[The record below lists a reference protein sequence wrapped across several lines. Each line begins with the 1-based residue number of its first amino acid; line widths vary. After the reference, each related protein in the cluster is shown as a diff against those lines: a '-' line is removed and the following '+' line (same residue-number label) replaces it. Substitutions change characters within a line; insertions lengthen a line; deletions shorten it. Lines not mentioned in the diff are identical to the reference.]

1 MGDYEKL
8 LDAVTKNVQERITL
22 IGDTKVKGTDFEK
35 IVYEE
40 LLKAGVSE
48 DAITHSTQKFPDFII
63 DDETAKIGVEVKK
76 TDADKW
82 DVPGGSVYESLR
94 NSIETFVLMG
104 KFGGVPEARFR
115 KYEECISDLTVTH
128 SPRFHLK
135 MDIAFGEDYL
145 TRNNASDLLDLPK
158 GKELNRRIRELLRT
172 DKDTWYT
179 EDSVEAFTDLA
190 PEEKRNFFV
199 DGVVLFPE
207 VTGGNYSN
215 FAPWMT
221 YKCLVWCSN
230 IRDVFSAGG
239 TKEFDG
245 IIVSAVMARMMER
258 TDLIATTNNRMEMRA
273 VMLGLD
279 QVEPGSEI
287 HLYSDSQYTLN
298 CLSGVWGR
306 KKNADLWRKMDRIIS
321 GYSVETTWVRGHNG
335 NEYNEMCDSM
345 CTEAMQHPTLTDQGY
360 LADAPAS
367 DKARKRKQKQAQDAA
382 LPASLKHAP
391 ETLPKDQ
398 FATKHQINAK
408 CAAGILHFR
417 NSKKKF
423 KDYASLKTFGQD
435 FWSRKKIDF
444 MLQDDL
450 NKDDLL
456 QYLGQVFGEESP
468 DIIKAVRW
476 YKRGLS
482 ADDAAHKVKVDKEIA
497 ENAMQ

>member
-8 LDAVTKNVQERITL
+8 LGAVTKNVQERITL

-48 DAITHSTQKFPDFII
+48 DAITHSAQKFPDFII

-104 KFGGVPEARFR
+104 KFGGAPEAKFR

-179 EDSVEAFTDLA
+179 EESVEAFTDLT

-199 DGVVLFPE
+199 DGIVLFPE

-245 IIVSAVMARMMER
+245 IIVSAVMARMLER
-258 TDLIATTNNRMEMRA
+258 TDLIAKRISDMTS
-273 VMLGLD
+273 
-279 QVEPGSEI
+279 SELKNHWGVDEELSLEERTDKWINLI
-287 HLYSDSQYTLN
+287 HSHISVSSDLVKKN
-298 CLSGVWGR
+298 R
-306 KKNADLWRKMDRIIS
+306 KKKQVFL
-321 GYSVETTWVRGHNG
+321 RGKWKKNH
-335 NEYNEMCDSM
+335 
-345 CTEAMQHPTLTDQGY
+345 A
-360 LADAPAS
+360 AAIKDAFIEE
-367 DKARKRKQKQAQDAA
+367 
-382 LPASLKHAP
+382 L
-391 ETLPKDQ
+391 
-398 FATKHQINAK
+398 
-408 CAAGILHFR
+408 
-417 NSKKKF
+417 KKKTRM
-423 KDYASLKTFGQD
+423 S
-435 FWSRKKIDF
+435 IEN
-444 MLQDDL
+444 L
-450 NKDDLL
+450 NL
-456 QYLGQVFGEESP
+456 
-468 DIIKAVRW
+468 
-476 YKRGLS
+476 
-482 ADDAAHKVKVDKEIA
+482 
-497 ENAMQ
+497 

>member
-1 MGDYEKL
+1 MGDYEKI
-8 LDAVTKNVQERITL
+8 LDAVTKNVQQRITQ

-48 DAITHSTQKFPDFII
+48 DSITHSTQKFPDFVI
-63 DDETAKIGVEVKK
+63 DDNTAKIGVEVKK

-179 EDSVEAFTDLA
+179 EETVESFSDLA
-190 PEEKRNFFV
+190 PDEKICFFV

-207 VTGGNYSN
+207 VTGKDYSN

-221 YKCLVWCSN
+221 YKCLIWCSN

-239 TKEFDG
+239 TKDFG
-245 IIVSAVMARMMER
+245 GFTASAVMARVLER
-258 TDLIATTNNRMEMRA
+258 TDLIVKRISDMTNTEIKTHWGIKEDMSLPVRVEKWI
-273 VMLGLD
+273 GLINE
-279 QVEPGSEI
+279 QISISSRLLESNKKNHAELLKGK
-287 HLYSDSQYTLN
+287 
-298 CLSGVWGR
+298 R
-306 KKNADLWRKMDRIIS
+306 KKKYPEIIREQFIAELKDRMNRSIS
-321 GYSVETTWVRGHNG
+321 GYTV
-335 NEYNEMCDSM
+335 
-345 CTEAMQHPTLTDQGY
+345 
-360 LADAPAS
+360 
-367 DKARKRKQKQAQDAA
+367 
-382 LPASLKHAP
+382 
-391 ETLPKDQ
+391 
-398 FATKHQINAK
+398 
-408 CAAGILHFR
+408 
-417 NSKKKF
+417 
-423 KDYASLKTFGQD
+423 
-435 FWSRKKIDF
+435 
-444 MLQDDL
+444 
-450 NKDDLL
+450 
-456 QYLGQVFGEESP
+456 
-468 DIIKAVRW
+468 
-476 YKRGLS
+476 
-482 ADDAAHKVKVDKEIA
+482 
-497 ENAMQ
+497 

>member
-82 DVPGGSVYESLR
+82 DVPGGSVYESLK

-179 EDSVEAFTDLA
+179 EDSVEAFTDLT

-258 TDLIATTNNRMEMRA
+258 TDLIVKRITDMTS
-273 VMLGLD
+273 
-279 QVEPGSEI
+279 SELKNHWDVDEELSPEERTDKWINLI
-287 HLYSDSQYTLN
+287 HNHISVSSDL
-298 CLSGVWGR
+298 V
-306 KKNADLWRKMDRIIS
+306 KKN
-321 GYSVETTWVRGHNG
+321 
-335 NEYNEMCDSM
+335 
-345 CTEAMQHPTLTDQGY
+345 
-360 LADAPAS
+360 
-367 DKARKRKQKQAQDAA
+367 RKRKQDFLRGKWKKNHAAAIKDAFIEE
-382 LPASLKHAP
+382 L
-391 ETLPKDQ
+391 
-398 FATKHQINAK
+398 
-408 CAAGILHFR
+408 
-417 NSKKKF
+417 KKKTRM
-423 KDYASLKTFGQD
+423 S
-435 FWSRKKIDF
+435 IEN
-444 MLQDDL
+444 L
-450 NKDDLL
+450 NL
-456 QYLGQVFGEESP
+456 
-468 DIIKAVRW
+468 
-476 YKRGLS
+476 
-482 ADDAAHKVKVDKEIA
+482 
-497 ENAMQ
+497 